1 MVIDELNVLS
11 LVLDPAEDKS
21 PLIVDSDAVE
31 TCPVAAEKL
40 QSVAGRRPKVEK
52 RVCGVQEIELP
63 HGSLDDG
70 RRIAPYTRRPSS
82 VKYVG
87 GSAVPE

>member
-1 MVIDELNVLS
+1 VVIDELNVSS
-11 LVLDPAEDKS
+11 LAFDPAKDQS

-31 TCPVAAEKL
+31 TFPVAAENL
-40 QSVAGRRPKVEK
+40 QSVAGRRPKVEE
-52 RVCGVQEIELP
+52 RMCGVQEIEFSN
-63 HGSLDDG
+63 GCLDHG

>member
-1 MVIDELNVLS
+1 MVVDELNVLS
-11 LVLDPAEDKS
+11 LVLDPAEDKL

-40 QSVAGRRPKVEK
+40 QSVAGRRPKVKE
-52 RVCGVQEIELP
+52 RMCGVKEIEFP
-63 HGSLDDG
+63 HGSSDDG
-70 RRIAPYTRRPSS
+70 WRIAPYTRRPSS

-87 GSAVPE
+87 GSTVPG